1 MMIFLFYFTFLIK
14 MGYLVDISKLENLK
28 GKITKRSYLT
38 KYVILLNKIKRA
50 NFCGLFS
57 IFI

>member
-1 MMIFLFYFTFLIK
+1 